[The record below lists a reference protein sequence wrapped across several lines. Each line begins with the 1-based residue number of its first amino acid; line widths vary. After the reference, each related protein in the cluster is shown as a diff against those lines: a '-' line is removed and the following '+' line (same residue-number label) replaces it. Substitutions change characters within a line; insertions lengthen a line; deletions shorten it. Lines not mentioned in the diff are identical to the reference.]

1 MGTRHS
7 TTIHLDNSMTYC
19 INPRCR
25 NPYNPDGRLFCCACG
40 SELLLEG
47 RYRVVEILEKR
58 PYTAVYEVLEK
69 GRIKIL
75 KVLEQP
81 RDKLVELFEK
91 EAQVLQSI
99 DCPGIPKGYNYFQ
112 FKAKDSTTL
121 FPCFVM
127 EKIEGLNLQE
137 YIQQRE
143 NRPIQETLAVD
154 WLFKLVNI
162 IDTIHEQR
170 LFHRDIK
177 PSNIMLRSDGEL
189 VLIDFGAVREITDTY
204 SEALAKEEVTTI
216 SSHGYTAP
224 EQCQGQAVPQSDF
237 FSLGRTFI
245 YLLTG
250 KEPYELPFDPKD
262 RERKIWRGE
271 AHISE
276 VLADFIDN
284 LMEPLPHQ
292 RPQNTKIILKRL
304 IEIQNNYGIQLEE
317 RGEINIGY
325 QSKENI
331 KNILS
336 DPTYV
341 QSTYYEK
348 NGHHTVSTN
357 QSDACRDRTLN
368 LVDTLFNSQI
378 REDYHTKVNDLSK
391 NLSIKKLL
399 TGISVIA
406 AVLVG
411 GIALSFVNR
420 VDGCSKSTFS
430 KFSTDDNISCGEQI
444 IITQSINTEKEEGVK
459 AFAAEK
465 YGDAIALLEKSWQK
479 NSDPE
484 TLIYLNNARVFQKA
498 PKSYTFAIVVPMTNN
513 NDSINV
519 SKEMLRGVAQAQ
531 DEFNRNPNTNYKIKI
546 LIASDSN
553 NSYQAKKV
561 AEYLVNKRDVLGV
574 VGHFTS
580 DTTISAVNIY
590 QQQKLPLISS
600 TATSKDLSTV
610 CRQSQCYFRRIAYT
624 DRDIAQNLAS
634 YMLTNAKK
642 RKVAV
647 FFNKTSN
654 YSLSMRDT
662 LARSFT
668 AGGGKVVKEFN
679 LSAPNFNSS
688 QAMSEVQASN
698 ADILAILPNNDGLT
712 SETVFRLIRANR
724 LRYPIVGGDSLFM
737 PNILEGAGNNV
748 EGMVVGI
755 PWHDSSSP
763 NQQYTQAAVQLWG
776 EPVNWRT
783 ALSYDATR
791 VFLAATEKL
800 SFVSR
805 ETLEQTMAEP
815 DFKATGATGEISFL
829 NNGDREEQ
837 NVQQLVTIRTHP
849 NTGQLQFVPLK

>member
-1 MGTRHS
+1 
-7 TTIHLDNSMTYC
+7 MTYC

-47 RYRVVEILEKR
+47 RYRVVEVLEKR

-91 EAQVLQSI
+91 EAKVLQSI
-99 DCPGIPKGYNYFQ
+99 DRPGIPKGYSYFQ
-112 FKAKDSTTL
+112 FKAKDSTSL

-143 NRPIQETLAVD
+143 TRPIQEALAVE

-162 IDTIHEQR
+162 IDIIHEKR

-216 SSHGYTAP
+216 SSQGYTAP

-237 FSLGRTFI
+237 FSLGRTFV

-250 KEPYELPFDPKD
+250 KEPYELPPDPKD
-262 RERKIWRGE
+262 RERKIWRNNVQ
-271 AHISE
+271 ISE
-276 VLADFIDN
+276 ALANFIDD
-284 LMEPLPHQ
+284 LIEPLPNK
-292 RPQNTKIILKRL
+292 RPQNTKIILQRL
-304 IEIQNNYGIQLEE
+304 IELQKSYGLQLEE

-325 QSKENI
+325 QKIEISKNV
-331 KNILS
+331 LS
-336 DPTYV
+336 EPTYV
-341 QSTYYEK
+341 QSTYYE
-348 NGHHTVSTN
+348 NHGCEGDYN
-357 QSDACRDRTLN
+357 LN
-368 LVDTLFNSQI
+368 LVDTLVNSQL
-378 REDYHTKVNDLSK
+378 REDCHATNNDTP
-391 NLSIKKLL
+391 KKFPAKRLL
-399 TGISVIA
+399 IGISVLA

-430 KFSTDDNISCGEQI
+430 KFATDDNISCGEQI
-444 IITQSINTEKEEGVK
+444 IITQSINMEKEEGVK
-459 AFAAEK
+459 AFAAGK
-465 YGDAIALLEKSWQK
+465 YEVALALLEESWKK

-484 TLIYLNNARVFQKA
+484 TLIYLNNARISQQA
-498 PKSYTFAIVVPMTNN
+498 PKSYTFAVVVPMTNN

-519 SKEMLRGVAQAQ
+519 SKEMLRGIAQAQ
-531 DEFNRNPNTNYKIKI
+531 DEFNKSPNNNYKIKI
-546 LIASDSN
+546 LIATDSN
-553 NSYQAKKV
+553 NPYQAKKI
-561 AEYLVNKRDVLGV
+561 AEALVKKRDVLGV

-580 DTTISAVNIY
+580 DTTISAVDIY
-590 QQQKLPLISS
+590 QQHKLPLISS

-642 RKVAV
+642 RKAAV
-647 FFNKTSN
+647 FFNETSN

-662 LARSFT
+662 LERSFT
-668 AGGGKVVKEFN
+668 AGGGKIVKEFD

-688 QAMSEVQASN
+688 QAMSEVQTSS
-698 ADILAILPNNDGLT
+698 ADVLVILPNNDGLI

-737 PNILEGAGNNV
+737 PNILEGAGDNV

-755 PWHDSSSP
+755 PWHYLSSP
-763 NQQYTQAAVQLWG
+763 NQQYTRAAIKLWG

-791 VFLAATEKL
+791 VFVAATEKL

-805 ETLEQTMAEP
+805 ESLEQTMAERN
-815 DFKATGATGEISFL
+815 FTATGATGEISFL
-829 NNGDREEQ
+829 NNGDRKEQ
-837 NVQQLVTIRTHP
+837 NIQQLVTVKPHP
-849 NTGQLQFVPLK
+849 STGQLQFVPLK